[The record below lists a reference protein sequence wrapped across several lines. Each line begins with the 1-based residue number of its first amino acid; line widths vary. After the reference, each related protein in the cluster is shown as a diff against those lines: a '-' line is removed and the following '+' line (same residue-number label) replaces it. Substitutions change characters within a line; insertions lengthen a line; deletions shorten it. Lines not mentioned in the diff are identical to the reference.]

1 MTAPQIH
8 NVKGGEQMSVGT
20 NIKRLREAR
29 EMTQE
34 ELAEAVNVSRVM
46 IAQIERDS
54 RCPTVI
60 LGNTIA
66 QALGCDILQLLEGER
81 SRR

>member
-1 MTAPQIH
+1 
-8 NVKGGEQMSVGT
+8 MSVGT

-54 RCPTVI
+54 RCPSMV

-66 QALGCDILQLLEGER
+66 RTLGCSMEELLEADKMMI
-81 SRR
+81 

>member
-1 MTAPQIH
+1 
-8 NVKGGEQMSVGT
+8 MSVGA
-20 NIKRLREAR
+20 NIKKLRKEK

-54 RCPTVI
+54 RCPSMV

-66 QALGCDILQLLEGER
+66 RTLGCSMEELLEADKMMI
-81 SRR
+81 

>member
-1 MTAPQIH
+1 
-8 NVKGGEQMSVGT
+8 MSVGA
-20 NIKRLREAR
+20 NIKKLRKEK

-54 RCPTVI
+54 RCPSMV
-60 LGNTIA
+60 LGNAIA
-66 QALGCDILQLLEGER
+66 RTLECNMEELLVDDGFIEA
-81 SRR
+81 RR